1 MIAGETHRFL
11 VTDLVRWGMTREPLA
26 TLSASRSGLRR
37 MVELAALGT
46 DDGVYYDEMLVRVT
60 GDRVETPAG
69 KRDTSMAAYCTV
81 AHEAFDDVTVHL
93 DGPAVAIFD
102 IDAALGWLEWL
113 AAEQVDVVLLGDP
126 EDAFAGTLELRTSEE
141 TVQVACR
148 HGPEV
153 LGTVTTELPSRFDD
167 ADRFRLE
174 DGSVAPTR
182 VETDAAALERLADA
196 VDLAE
201 TVDGYPFVV
210 DDGEFV
216 LDVGSEL
223 SLAHATATL
232 PGVVTGPDVSNRYS
246 AELAALARAL
256 DGDVVVQ
263 TGRGEPLV
271 VVQSRSLFTLR
282 YVLLPASW

>member
-1 MIAGETHRFL
+1 M
-11 VTDLVRWGMTREPLA
+11 MREPLA
-26 TLSASRSGLRR
+26 TLSASRSSFRR

-46 DDGVYYDEMLVRVT
+46 DEGVYYDEMLVRVT

-81 AHEAFDDVTVHL
+81 AHEAFDDVSLAL
-93 DGPAVAIFD
+93 DEPATAIFD
-102 IDAALGWLEWL
+102 IGAALGWLDWL
-113 AAEQVDVVLLGDP
+113 DAEDVEVAILGDP
-126 EDAFAGTLELRTSEE
+126 GEAFAGTLELRTSEE

-167 ADRFRLE
+167 ENRFRLE

-210 DDGEFV
+210 EDGEFV

-232 PGVVTGPDVSNRYS
+232 DGEVSGPDVANRYS

-263 TGRGEPLV
+263 TGPDEPLV
-271 VVQSRSLFTLR
+271 VVQSHSLFTLR

>member
-1 MIAGETHRFL
+1 
-11 VTDLVRWGMTREPLA
+11 MTREPLA
-26 TLSASRSGLRR
+26 TLRATRSAVRR
-37 MVELAALGT
+37 MVGVASLAT
-46 DDGVYYDEMLVRVT
+46 DGDAYYDEMLVRVT
-60 GDRVETPAG
+60 DDSVETPAG
-69 KRDTSMAAYCTV
+69 KRDTSMAAYCSV
-81 AHEAFDDVTVHL
+81 AHEAFDDVTLHI

-113 AAEQVDVVLLGDP
+113 AAEQVEVVLLGDP
-126 EDAFAGTLELRTSEE
+126 EDAFAGTLELRTAAE

-167 ADRFRLE
+167 ENRFRLE

-182 VETDAAALERLADA
+182 VQTDAASLERLADA

-210 DDGEFV
+210 ENGEFV

-232 PGVVTGPDVSNRYS
+232 PGEVTGPDVSNRYS

-256 DGDVVVQ
+256 SGDIVVQ
-263 TGRGEPLV
+263 TGPGEPLV
-271 VVQSRSLFTLR
+271 VVQARELFTLR